1 MMGSDRGRNAI
12 EQHVEGRSL
21 APSSGEEEEKEEE
34 GLWIREPTAKR

>member
-1 MMGSDRGRNAI
+1 MTGSDRGRNAI

-21 APSSGEEEEKEEE
+21 APSSGEEEKEEE

>member
-1 MMGSDRGRNAI
+1 MTGSDRGRNAV

-21 APSSGEEEEKEEE
+21 APSEEEEEEE